1 MIIGTAK
8 INPVFVILPLLVA
21 LCACNMPTQEAQA
34 PSGQPLRA
42 PGYTF
47 SCWLNGW
54 RKHKADQS
62 PEILAIQASA
72 YSFALN
78 LANFSKVGFGLT
90 STKPL
95 SYADALKTGTDFL
108 YQLPPA
114 ELLISINVGG
124 ETYRAV
130 SCAAGTDTDP
140 RRLGLAKMWES
151 GRFVQH
157 FELVDLKFQ
166 NTTGK
171 TLVCKGNL
179 SLVAW
184 PDSLTFTTALAPDM
198 ANAEGL
204 RDALVNIQLKGNN
217 LECRAEKAY
226 TGQWTPATTNVL
238 TVTYNAKGRITSD
251 QGLTVQVSSGTNNVF
266 PVAFE
271 TTKNCFI
278 AKAPKINR
286 TFKTGYTDVREY
298 DDFSIIIDNADPNR
312 KEIPF
317 LLDFRSPA
325 NITGLCPM
333 LCDKEGRPTG
343 IPVQLSKNWHY
354 GPMGAYLMAYT
365 SLPVKQGR

>member
-1 MIIGTAK
+1 MIIRTAK

-21 LCACNMPTQEAQA
+21 LCACNMPTQKEQA
-34 PSGQPLRA
+34 PSGQPLRTS
-42 PGYTF
+42 GYTY

-54 RKHKADQS
+54 RKHKTDLS

-72 YSFALN
+72 YSFTLN
-78 LANFSKVGFGLT
+78 LANVSKAGFGLT

-95 SYADALKTGTDFL
+95 SYADALKTGTDFV

-114 ELLISINVGG
+114 ELLITINVGG

-171 TLVCKGNL
+171 TLGCKGNL

-184 PDSLTFTTALAPDM
+184 PDSLTFSTALVPDTSTPD
-198 ANAEGL
+198 GW
-204 RDALVNIQLKGNN
+204 RDTLVTIQLKGNN
-217 LECRAEKAY
+217 LDCRAEKAY

-238 TVTYNAKGRITSD
+238 TVTYNVKGRITSD

-271 TTKNCFI
+271 TAKNCFV
-278 AKAPKINR
+278 ANAPKIKR
-286 TFKTGYTDVREY
+286 TFKTGYTDVR
-298 DDFSIIIDNADPNR
+298 D
-312 KEIPF
+312 
-317 LLDFRSPA
+317 
-325 NITGLCPM
+325 
-333 LCDKEGRPTG
+333 
-343 IPVQLSKNWHY
+343 
-354 GPMGAYLMAYT
+354 
-365 SLPVKQGR
+365 